1 MLKPRQIRTLETWGM
16 PNSKQIRY
24 YWLKWIDRQYLKADP
39 SHVKM
44 HPEIPKPSEEIS
56 DGAGAEPLKQE
67 GTNKIPPT
75 KNGSERG

>member
-1 MLKPRQIRTLETWGM
+1 M

-24 YWLKWIDRQYLKADP
+24 FWLKWIDRQYIKADP

-44 HPEIPKPSEEIS
+44 RPEIPKPSEEMGMA
-56 DGAGAEPLKQE
+56 DGASAELLKQE

-75 KNGSERG
+75 KNGSKRG